1 MTHASHTANPLL
13 TAFVGSLLFMSALQ
27 AQAPQG
33 RSVPE
38 LEAFYRQN
46 CVRCHGLDGSAH
58 SLDGKKLGGADF
70 TALAKALK
78 AQGDPATDREV
89 RTMVK
94 TIQKGLLFGLSMPSW
109 KHQLSEEE
117 SLRMIREVLL
127 KAEPGK
133 VIGGGAVPQ
142 S

>member
-1 MTHASHTANPLL
+1 MTQAHPTVNALL
-13 TAFVGSLLFMSALQ
+13 TAFTGSLLFVGPAQ

-38 LEAFYRQN
+38 LEAFYQQN
-46 CVRCHGLDGSAH
+46 CSRCHGPDGSAH
-58 SLDGKKLGGADF
+58 TLDGKKLGGADF

-78 AQGDPATDREV
+78 SQGDLATNREV

-94 TIQKGLLFGLSMPSW
+94 TIQKGLLFGLSMPAW
-109 KHQLSEEE
+109 KQQLSEEE

-133 VIGGGAVPQ
+133 VIGAAVPQ